1 MAIDIVDRYG
11 WHSPSWPVLGP
22 ERPTRMHA
30 YLKGNL
36 SVPLEGSC
44 WVKHYVCCHRG
55 ADMCF
60 FAGCR
65 FQTKFEGVVLNK
77 AYGT

>member
-1 MAIDIVDRYG
+1 
-11 WHSPSWPVLGP
+11 
-22 ERPTRMHA
+22 MHA

-36 SVPLEGSC
+36 SVPLESSS
-44 WVKHYVCCHRG
+44 WMKHYVCCHRG